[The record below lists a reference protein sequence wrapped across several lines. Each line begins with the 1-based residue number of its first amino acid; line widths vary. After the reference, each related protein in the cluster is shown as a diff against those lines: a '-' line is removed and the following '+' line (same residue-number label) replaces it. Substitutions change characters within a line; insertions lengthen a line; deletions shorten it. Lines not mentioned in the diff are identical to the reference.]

1 MDDRHLDL
9 LKELLDD
16 FKDNLKKVAGTVDIL
31 IDKVHDQELSIQNIE
46 NELHNY
52 VSHCPYDENK
62 VRDIVDKAVINK
74 LESLTTKKESQKIN
88 KTTIVF
94 MICSLIIAGLSL
106 IFTITANTTLVKKEI
121 ATDKQESVLAKQ
133 NVIERKSF
141 DSLAV
146 IVKELQNKK

>member
-9 LKELLDD
+9 LKELMDD
-16 FKDNLKKVAGTVDIL
+16 FKDNLKKVANTVDIL

-52 VSHCPYDENK
+52 ISHCPYDEDK
-62 VRDIVDKAVINK
+62 VRDIVDKTVLK
-74 LESLTTKKESQKIN
+74 DLENLTSKKESRKIN
-88 KTTIVF
+88 TTTIVF

-106 IFTITANTTLVKKEI
+106 IFTITANTTLVKKEVV
-121 ATDKQESVLAKQ
+121 TDEQELILAKQ
-133 NVIERKSF
+133 NVIEKKSF
-141 DSLAV
+141 DSLSV

>member
-9 LKELLDD
+9 LKELMDD
-16 FKDNLKKVAGTVDIL
+16 FKDNLKKVANTIDIL

-52 VSHCPYDENK
+52 ISHCPYDEDK
-62 VRDIVDKAVINK
+62 VRDIVDKTVLK
-74 LESLTTKKESQKIN
+74 DLENLTSKKESRKIN
-88 KTTIVF
+88 TTTIVF

-106 IFTITANTTLVKKEI
+106 IFTITANTTLVKKEVV
-121 ATDKQESVLAKQ
+121 TDEQELILAKQ
-133 NVIERKSF
+133 NVIEKKSF
-141 DSLAV
+141 DSLSV